1 MELLDFLNKSI
12 QERFIANS
20 TVKAIEA
27 KIIEYIERK
36 IFGIYGSKKI
46 RYENLEFELIG
57 VKVGYST
64 YSDRIVFDEKI
75 SVDLDYI
82 CVSKL
87 PKDKQQKVEE
97 ARNLYEKSKYF
108 GWNNLKV
115 QLWHS
120 LHYYSLDLKTC
131 LESENIPLLVDFS

>member
-20 TVKAIEA
+20 TVEAIEA
-27 KIIEYIERK
+27 KIKKDIERK
-36 IFGIYGSKKI
+36 IFRIYESKKI

-57 VKVGYST
+57 VNVRYST
-64 YSDRIVFDEKI
+64 YSDRITFDNKI

-97 ARNLYEKSKYF
+97 ARKKYKESKYL

-120 LHYYSLDLKTC
+120 LHYSLDLKTC
-131 LESENIPLLVDFS
+131 LESETIPLSVVFS

>member
-27 KIIEYIERK
+27 KIIEDIERK

-64 YSDRIVFDEKI
+64 YSDRIVFDEK
-75 SVDLDYI
+75 
-82 CVSKL
+82 
-87 PKDKQQKVEE
+87 
-97 ARNLYEKSKYF
+97 N
-108 GWNNLKV
+108 
-115 QLWHS
+115 
-120 LHYYSLDLKTC
+120 
-131 LESENIPLLVDFS
+131 

>member
-20 TVKAIEA
+20 TVESIEA
-27 KIIEYIERK
+27 KIKKDIERK
-36 IFGIYGSKKI
+36 IFGIYKSKKI

-57 VKVGYST
+57 VKAQYST
-64 YSDRIVFDEKI
+64 YSDQITFGNKI
-75 SVDLDYI
+75 SVNLDYI

-97 ARNLYEKSKYF
+97 SRKKYEESKYF
-108 GWNNLKV
+108 GCNNLKV
-115 QLWHS
+115 KLWHS
-120 LHYYSLDLKTC
+120 LCYYLDLKTC
-131 LESENIPLLVDFS
+131 LESENIPLSVVFS